1 MDNYK
6 TIETKLINRQPFTG
20 NSLTA
25 IIKDNQYAKGYFVYS
40 YNTLIAVYNYEP
52 IEPSPNLLPWE
63 SIQRWVNPEKFSQT
77 TTRQQNLI
85 KRAWGLTNV

>member
-6 TIETKLINRQPFTG
+6 TIATKLENRIPFRG

-25 IIKDNQYAKGYFVYS
+25 IIKDDNYSKGYFVYS

-52 IEPSPNLLPWE
+52 IEPNANLLPWE
-63 SIQRWVNPEKFSQT
+63 SLQRWVNPQKYSQT
-77 TTRQQNLI
+77 TSRQQNLI
-85 KRAWGLTNV
+85 RRAWGI